1 MRIVDDY
8 SHLGGKEII
17 HAHHADV
24 EKDINQAIGAVQA
37 HKTKVSKEKHRK
49 GKTLFSPSEINK
61 SFKKEFSE
69 RGFKEIKTHFD
80 IKFRDKE
87 GNPQTTKGY
96 KQVDYSKDRINVEV
110 QFGKYAFMFYD
121 MSKFQQFFNEDKI
134 DAAVEIVPTNWL
146 KRSMSSGVSYGEQL
160 VTDIKRLRRT
170 FPAVPVWIIMVGN

>member
-1 MRIVDDY
+1 MKIVDDY

-17 HAHHADV
+17 HTHHADV
-24 EKDINQAIGAVQA
+24 ERDINQVISAVKA
-37 HKTKVSKEKHRK
+37 HKTKISKEKFRK
-49 GKTLFSPSEINK
+49 GRALFAPSEINK
-61 SFKKEFSE
+61 SFKKEFSA
-69 RGFKEIKTHFD
+69 RGFEEIKMYFE
-80 IKFRDKE
+80 IEFKDKD
-87 GNPQTTKGY
+87 GNPQKAKGF
-96 KQVDYSKDRINVEV
+96 KQVDYSKNRINVEV

-170 FPAVPVWIIMVGN
+170 FPAVPVWIIMVGD

>member
-17 HAHHADV
+17 CAHHADV
-24 EKDINQAIGAVQA
+24 EKDINQAISSVKA
-37 HKTKVSKEKHRK
+37 HRTKISKEKFRK
-49 GKTLFSPSEINK
+49 GRALFSPSEINK
-61 SFKKEFSE
+61 SFKKEFAE
-69 RGFKEIKTHFD
+69 RGFEEIKMYFD
-80 IKFRDKE
+80 IEFKDE
-87 GNPQTTKGY
+87 SGNLKKTKGF

-134 DAAVEIVPTNWL
+134 DAAVEIVPTNL
-146 KRSMSSGVSYGEQL
+146 FKRSMSSGVSYGEQL

-170 FPAVPVWIIMVGN
+170 FPAVPVWIIMVGE